1 MAADSCLS
9 RLLISHLLLRGSEGL
24 YCEPV
29 ACPYLTDWAIIQAKG
44 GVLSMTY
51 RPGVDN
57 QGFVPDLTRLK
68 TYSFEIGAI
77 RPPSEGGSF
86 SLLLRVTR
94 NCPWSRCT
102 FCYGRFYNRERFEL
116 RPVDEVKTDI
126 DSAKAISNEIQTVSD
141 NLGLGG
147 KIEPLAKIFQT
158 RLLYGKELISLSGDE
173 MKNFHCLVTVY
184 NWLVSGGKTVFLQ
197 DADTLIMY
205 TDQLVEVIKYLKK
218 IFPSI
223 ERITSYARS
232 KTVIKKKPEELSLL
246 NQAGLN
252 RLHIGLESG
261 DDELLKSVDKG
272 VTAEEHILAG
282 KKALEAGFELS
293 EYVMPGLAGKSGGVQ
308 HAVNTARVLSEINPH
323 FIRLRPFMPSSRTPL
338 LEAYRKGEFEITSP
352 HESLR
357 EIRLMIENLEVSS
370 RVCFDH
376 NLNPSY
382 RSGNNY
388 VPLLKHD
395 FNGYK
400 FPEEKNLVLGLI
412 DEGLKMDEEVF
423 LDIKDFIGTDS
434 L

>member
-1 MAADSCLS
+1 
-9 RLLISHLLLRGSEGL
+9 
-24 YCEPV
+24 
-29 ACPYLTDWAIIQAKG
+29 
-44 GVLSMTY
+44 MTY
-51 RPGVDN
+51 RPGIGDEGSVA
-57 QGFVPDLTRLK
+57 DLARLK

-102 FCYGRFYNRERFEL
+102 FCYGRFYNHERFEL
-116 RPVDEVKTDI
+116 RSVDEVKADI
-126 DSAKAISNEIQTVSD
+126 DSVKAISDEIETVSG

-147 KIEPLAKIFQT
+147 KIEPLARVFQT
-158 RLLYGKELISLSGDE
+158 RLLYGKELISLNGDE
-173 MKNFHCLVTVY
+173 LKNFHCLVTVY
-184 NWLVSGGKTVFLQ
+184 NWLASGGRTVFLQ

-205 TDQLVEVIKYLKK
+205 TDQLVEVIKYLRET
-218 IFPSI
+218 FPSV

-232 KTVIKKKPEELSLL
+232 KTVIKKKPEELSRLR
-246 NQAGLN
+246 QAGLS

-261 DDELLKSVDKG
+261 DDELLKSIDKG

-293 EYVMPGLAGKSGGVQ
+293 EYVMPGLAGKNGWVQ
-308 HAVNTARVLSEINPH
+308 HAVNTARVLNEINPH

-338 LEAYRKGEFEITSP
+338 LEEYRKGEFELVSP

-357 EIRLMIENLEVSS
+357 EIKLMIENLQVTS

-376 NLNPSY
+376 NLNASY
-382 RSGNNY
+382 RSGNSY
-388 VPLLKHD
+388 IPLLKHD
-395 FNGYK
+395 FSGYK
-400 FPEEKNLVLGLI
+400 FPEEKELVLSLI
-412 DEGLKMDEEVF
+412 NEGLKIDEEAF
-423 LDIKDFIGTDS
+423 LDIKDFVGTDI